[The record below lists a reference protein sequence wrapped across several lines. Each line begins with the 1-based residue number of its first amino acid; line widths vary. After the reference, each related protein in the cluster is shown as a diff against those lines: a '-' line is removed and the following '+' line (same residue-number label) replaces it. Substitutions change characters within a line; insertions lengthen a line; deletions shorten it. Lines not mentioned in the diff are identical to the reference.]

1 MDGPKRRKLSEAECR
16 KKEQQQQQQQAGDSH
31 RRIPDHSH
39 SHRPPSPP
47 ILHSFLQLQT
57 LTKPALLPDSGRAL
71 RRSQEVGFGPGC
83 CCYCC
88 YSADKHSI
96 VLLGTV
102 EWSDGAAV
110 AMRRQA
116 EWQHS
121 VGHRQFAAIQKHNT
135 KREALKMVHTKTFHP
150 NLYPGLRFISFVK
163 SI

>member
-1 MDGPKRRKLSEAECR
+1 
-16 KKEQQQQQQQAGDSH
+16 
-31 RRIPDHSH
+31 
-39 SHRPPSPP
+39 
-47 ILHSFLQLQT
+47 
-57 LTKPALLPDSGRAL
+57 LLPDSGRAL
-71 RRSQEVGFGPGC
+71 RRSQEVGFRPGC